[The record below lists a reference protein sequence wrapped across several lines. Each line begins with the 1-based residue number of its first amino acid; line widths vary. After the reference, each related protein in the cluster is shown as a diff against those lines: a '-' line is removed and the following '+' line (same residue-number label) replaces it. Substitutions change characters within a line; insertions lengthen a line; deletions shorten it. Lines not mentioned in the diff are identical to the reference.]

1 MKNYGTTWNSIDMNS
16 PSQTGLELIDSLT
29 FDTLLMEI
37 GCNCPE
43 INVETVTKQFEE
55 DLQSR
60 VRSAREVFLA
70 NRAGLIRKANQVRH
84 S

>member
-1 MKNYGTTWNSIDMNS
+1 MKNYGTVWNSIDMNS

-29 FDTLLMEI
+29 FDTLLTEI
-37 GCNCPE
+37 ECNCPQ

-60 VRSAREVFLA
+60 IRSAREIFLA
-70 NRAGLIRKANQVRH
+70 NRPGIIRKANQIRN